1 MEIFNFFILI
11 IAILIVGYF
20 LKKQYDTKVVLLSA
34 GVFMAIISF
43 NPMMALN
50 AFADAMT
57 TGGLIQ
63 VICSVIGFTEVM
75 KITGCDKHLFN
86 LLGDILKKTGI
97 FLIPAST
104 LLTFSINIALPSA
117 SGCAAAVGSI
127 LIPLL
132 IHSGVKPVMAATA
145 ILLGTYGSVLSP
157 GLASNILIAELAN
170 ISVLEVINNHKIA
183 VLFSILIASLTL
195 GALAVYLEEH
205 KGYVSDNESFKIDKK
220 IKVNF
225 LFASI
230 NLIPLFIII
239 LGFSGLVPSL
249 KMGVAQAMLL
259 GVFIAVILTRS
270 SPTVVSKKFFDG
282 MGSAYSNILG
292 IIIAATVFVSG
303 LKSLGIEE
311 LFIDFMISNPSI
323 APIGGTLGPFF
334 LAIVTG
340 SGDVAALAFNQ
351 SLLPFSES
359 FGMSIE
365 DMGSLSAI
373 SGAIGRTM
381 SPLAGAA
388 IICAGFAKV
397 STLELAKR
405 SSFGMVLALLCI
417 YIILAI

>member
-1 MEIFNFFILI
+1 
-11 IAILIVGYF
+11 
-20 LKKQYDTKVVLLSA
+20 
-34 GVFMAIISF
+34 
-43 NPMMALN
+43 
-50 AFADAMT
+50 
-57 TGGLIQ
+57 
-63 VICSVIGFTEVM
+63 
-75 KITGCDKHLFN
+75 
-86 LLGDILKKTGI
+86 
-97 FLIPAST
+97 
-104 LLTFSINIALPSA
+104 
-117 SGCAAAVGSI
+117 
-127 LIPLL
+127 
-132 IHSGVKPVMAATA
+132 
-145 ILLGTYGSVLSP
+145 
-157 GLASNILIAELAN
+157 
-170 ISVLEVINNHKIA
+170 
-183 VLFSILIASLTL
+183 
-195 GALAVYLEEH
+195 
-205 KGYVSDNESFKIDKK
+205 
-220 IKVNF
+220 
-225 LFASI
+225 
-230 NLIPLFIII
+230 
-239 LGFSGLVPSL
+239 
-249 KMGVAQAMLL
+249 
-259 GVFIAVILTRS
+259 
-270 SPTVVSKKFFDG
+270 

-405 SSFGMVLALLCI
+405 SSFSMVLALLCI